1 MDFVDK
7 FWSFLSANWGIMT
20 GVAIATFLVGA
31 LRIMLVS
38 LAYRGIVA
46 DLQWH
51 RGSLLNLCPVSM
63 EKIKEAV
70 ERQHPELAWILSR
83 HLILAEC
90 FEKLKEHGLSFWSD
104 ELKSYC
110 YKPFSSVSV

>member
-1 MDFVDK
+1 MDFADK
-7 FWSFLSANWGIMT
+7 FWSFLRANWGVMT

-31 LRIMLVS
+31 FRIMLVN

-46 DLQWH
+46 DIQS
-51 RGSLLNLCPVSM
+51 RGRSPLNLCPVSV
-63 EKIKEAV
+63 EDLKETV
-70 ERQHPELAWILSR
+70 ERQHQELAWILSR

-90 FEKLKEHGLSFWSD
+90 FEKLKDDGLIVWSN

-110 YKPFSSVSV
+110 YKPLPTVSG